1 MIIGIDE
8 NYIDIYRAINIYRYT
23 MKKSGPIELLNVF
36 ICSIKTADVDGADR
50 LHLIKLYQ
58 GIICISYVHIMSM
71 IIFHLSPNCKKG

>member
-1 MIIGIDE
+1 
-8 NYIDIYRAINIYRYT
+8 

-50 LHLIKLYQ
+50 FHLIKLYQ
-58 GIICISYVHIMSM
+58 GIICISHVHIMSM